1 MFKNPI
7 LKLNYGTFIDLVKG
21 LNSYICLTNKHNMK
35 KLLILSSSIILSLS
49 AFTTGDG
56 DKIPSATVKKLDGSA
71 TNSNT
76 FKNDGKPM
84 IISFWATWCKP
95 CKKELDAINEEYAE
109 LVKETGVK
117 LIAISID
124 DARSSGKVVT
134 DVKVKGWTYEVYID
148 ENQDFKR
155 AMNVNNVPHT
165 FLVNGNGE
173 IVWSHNS
180 YAEGDEEKL
189 FENVRKLAK
198 GEKLSH

>member
-1 MFKNPI
+1 
-7 LKLNYGTFIDLVKG
+7 
-21 LNSYICLTNKHNMK
+21 MK
-35 KLLILSSSIILSLS
+35 KLLILSSAIILFFS
-49 AFTTGDG
+49 AFTTSDG
-56 DKIPSATVKKLDGSA
+56 DKIPSATVKKLDGST

-76 FKNDGKPM
+76 FSNNGKPM

-95 CKKELDAINEEYAE
+95 CKKELDAINEEYAD

-134 DVKVKGWTYEVYID
+134 DVKVKGWSYEVYID

-165 FLVNGNGE
+165 FLVNGDGQ

>member
-1 MFKNPI
+1 
-7 LKLNYGTFIDLVKG
+7 
-21 LNSYICLTNKHNMK
+21 MK
-35 KLLILSSSIILSLS
+35 KIAVLFLLFGLFAFSLP
-49 AFTTGDG
+49 GEG
-56 DKIPSATVKKLDGSA
+56 DKIPTATVKKLDGSKI
-71 TNSNT
+71 NSST
-76 FKNDGKPM
+76 FENNGKPM

-95 CKKELDAINEEYAE
+95 CKKELDAIDENYDTWT
-109 LVKETGVK
+109 KETGVK

-134 DVKVKGWTYEVYID
+134 DVKLKGWEYEVYLD

-165 FLVNGNGE
+165 FLVDGTGH

-180 YAEGDEEKL
+180 YTEGDEEKL
-189 FENVRKLAK
+189 YENVKKLAA

>member
-1 MFKNPI
+1 
-7 LKLNYGTFIDLVKG
+7 
-21 LNSYICLTNKHNMK
+21 MK
-35 KLLILSSSIILSLS
+35 KLILASTLIFTSIFSIS
-49 AFTTGDG
+49 ALAGDG
-56 DKIPSATVKKLDGSA
+56 GKIPNATVKKCDG
-71 TNSNT
+71 TKINTETFSN
-76 FKNDGKPM
+76 NGKPI

-95 CKKELDAINEEYAE
+95 CKKELDAIHEDFSS

-124 DARSSGKVVT
+124 DARSCGKVVT
-134 DVKVKGWTYEVYID
+134 DVLAKGWEYDVYID

-165 FLVNGNGE
+165 FIIDGNGQ

-189 FENVRKLAK
+189 FENVRKLSK
-198 GEKLSH
+198 GEKLEH

>member
-1 MFKNPI
+1 MR
-7 LKLNYGTFIDLVKG
+7 KLI
-21 LNSYICLTNKHNMK
+21 
-35 KLLILSSSIILSLS
+35 ILSSALFFTLSSLTIK
-49 AFTTGDG
+49 AGDG
-56 DKIPSATVKKLDGSA
+56 GKIPAATVKTCEGTK
-71 TNSNT
+71 TNTETFSN
-76 FKNDGKPM
+76 NGKPM

-124 DARSSGKVVT
+124 DARSCGKVVT
-134 DVKVKGWTYEVYID
+134 DVKAKGWTYDVYID

-165 FLVNGNGE
+165 FLVDGNGQ